1 MLDMGIMV
9 SHLHGRVFF
18 FFFFFFLRNIW
29 LVPLEC
35 ILDLDSSLHNLFI
48 SFLGLSAKVGLVLSG
63 FGGSCFLWFGKST

>member
-1 MLDMGIMV
+1 MGIMV
-9 SHLHGRVFF
+9 FTFTWLV
-18 FFFFFFLRNIW
+18 FFLRNTW

-35 ILDLDSSLHNLFI
+35 ILGLDSSLHNVFI